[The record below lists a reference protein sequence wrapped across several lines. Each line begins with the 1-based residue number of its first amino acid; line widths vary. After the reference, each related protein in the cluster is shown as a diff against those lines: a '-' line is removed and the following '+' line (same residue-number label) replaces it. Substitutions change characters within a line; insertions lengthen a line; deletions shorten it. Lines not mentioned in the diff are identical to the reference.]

1 MLAATPRQAGRGTLV
16 LDRSRSAFAT
26 PPDAAL
32 LRLRLQ
38 RQVYLLTLRLTVLRH
53 RLSANSRR
61 ESVRTPL
68 RCASPAPS
76 LRTRNEHVVVN
87 YMLLFFSW
95 VIGTFKVSISSREIY
110 ETFQT
115 ACHLFE
121 RGERFL
127 PPITGVTAACSPCR
141 VRAVGISAISGRRR
155 DEQGIWVGAIAVVFG
170 RLKLVVSIDD
180 SLCLLLH
187 RLTEVGPSLYSCIST
202 FPRRYTHPV
211 FRKEN

>member
-1 MLAATPRQAGRGTLV
+1 
-16 LDRSRSAFAT
+16 
-26 PPDAAL
+26 
-32 LRLRLQ
+32 
-38 RQVYLLTLRLTVLRH
+38 
-53 RLSANSRR
+53 
-61 ESVRTPL
+61 
-68 RCASPAPS
+68 
-76 LRTRNEHVVVN
+76 
-87 YMLLFFSW
+87 MLLFPCVF
-95 VIGTFKVSISSREIY
+95 GAFEVSVCSREIY

-121 RGERFL
+121 TGERCL

-180 SLCLLLH
+180 GLCLLLH

-202 FPRRYTHPV
+202 SPRRYTHPV